1 MKSLFSELFMYAFLC
16 AAAGHPPVLGQS
28 PDEICSTPSRQDCR
42 KAVAVFEAFQKAVTS
57 DERKAVVSMVR
68 FPLRVRLSSRRRSLQ
83 LAARLQMER
92 RSRSSEAQPCWEL
105 EL

>member
-1 MKSLFSELFMYAFLC
+1 MKSVFSELFMYAFLC
-16 AAAGHPPVLGQS
+16 AAAVLGQS
-28 PDEICSTPSRQDCR
+28 PDEICSTPSRPDCR